1 MKQKGICMKRII
13 YIVTACAFLSVSTAK
28 AQQVLTL
35 KECLE
40 EGLQNNYSLRIVHN
54 EEQISKNNATLGNA
68 GYFPT
73 LDFSAGYTGNLDN
86 IESKARA
93 TGEITKNNGV
103 YDQTVNV
110 GLNLNWTIFDGFNI
124 STTYKQ
130 LKELERQG
138 ETNTRIAIEDFIADL
153 TSEYYNFI
161 QQKIRLKNFHYA
173 MSLSKERLRIAK
185 ASHLV
190 GKFSGLDYQQAKVDF
205 NADSA
210 QYIKQQELLHSSR
223 IQLNE
228 LMANKN
234 VNFANRE
241 VADLMLKDYSTK
253 KMFLNV
259 DWANVTSTSF
269 EGDRVFATGGQ
280 GAPNRVQFDGSRTGT
295 LTIEAQVYPVKV
307 FQMLSGNDL
316 GTEANFLKREKVT
329 AADTTKLTLSEAAA
343 GDYVQVFKA
352 DDDLGTE
359 LEATV
364 SGKEVTVTV
373 ENGVEYVVYYYKKAA
388 KAQVVHLDSR
398 HFPKAYRVEGSIPYK
413 TENDDIIEAHPIWYK
428 AAPQAGFELS
438 WQNTGD
444 PVSLTMTFD
453 VLADENGD
461 MFSLIF
467 PNEG

>member
-173 MSLSKERLRIAK
+173 MSLSKERLRIAE

-234 VNFANRE
+234 VNQAIIIKDSTID
-241 VADLMLKDYSTK
+241 VHGDLNYPYLK
-253 KMFLNV
+253 LNTGYGYTFNKY
-259 DWANVTSTSF
+259 DINATSRRGNLGFNAGVTVGF
-269 EGDRVFATGGQ
+269 
-280 GAPNRVQFDGSRTGT
+280 NIFDGNRRREKRNAT
-295 LTIEAQVYPVKV
+295 LAFKNRRLERQELELALRSDLSNLWQAYRNNLQLLNLERQNLVTAKDNHDIAMDRYIQGDLSGFEVREAQKSLLDAEERI
-307 FQMLSGNDL
+307 LSAEYN
-316 GTEANFLKREKVT
+316 
-329 AADTTKLTLSEAAA
+329 TKLCEISLL
-343 GDYVQVFKA
+343 QI
-352 DDDLGTE
+352 
-359 LEATV
+359 
-364 SGKEVTVTV
+364 SGKITKYLE
-373 ENGVEYVVYYYKKAA
+373 E
-388 KAQVVHLDSR
+388 
-398 HFPKAYRVEGSIPYK
+398 
-413 TENDDIIEAHPIWYK
+413 
-428 AAPQAGFELS
+428 
-438 WQNTGD
+438 
-444 PVSLTMTFD
+444 
-453 VLADENGD
+453 
-461 MFSLIF
+461 
-467 PNEG
+467 